1 MASLPLGGAGGGYS
15 SLPKFLLPV
24 SVLNI
29 QKTFAAR
36 LSTIIVLMVAIIFA
50 AIFIVLSIY
59 TQKVVKRSAEEQS
72 QKALAANVV
81 NIRQM
86 LLQTENTLHEAE
98 WMVYRYIDTPDSLY
112 LVTQHIL
119 QENPI
124 IVGSCVALVPEND
137 LSKHQSFAP
146 YSCVVNKEIVN
157 KQLGT
162 EEYDYVNKDWYK
174 NVISTGKMRWSEPYF
189 DKGGIEKQ
197 ICTLSSPLLDRDGS
211 IFAVL
216 TADISLEWL
225 TDMVNDELPFDNAYG
240 IIINKIG
247 TYVIHPKKERITE
260 GNIFDTPENV
270 NNTKVQEFAREMIS
284 GKAGHTE
291 IKENGERYFICYAPI
306 NQTSWNLALVCPHND
321 IFYHYDRL
329 RLFLVIGLILCLVL
343 LSAVCIFIIHR
354 VTRPLTEFSA
364 AALRISQG
372 YFNIA
377 LPEIKVH
384 DEIWEL
390 RESLDQM
397 QYNLS
402 RYTNRL
408 KEVSANQ
415 ATNDRDIYIASKIQ
429 MSILPPTLEKMAAKM
444 PCGKQLTESLDVA
457 ASLLPQQ
464 SVGGDFYDYQIVN
477 DNFVFCI
484 GDVSGKGIPASIIM
498 SATVE
503 LFRSQARMGQS
514 PAELLYQLNSIASE
528 NNEQNMFSTVF
539 VGSINLTTGLLTY
552 CNAGHNP
559 PLIVGVDESVQ
570 MLPVDSNLPL
580 GIDKNYIFTDQTLQL
595 HLNNILLLYTD
606 GVTEVEDDEKQQ
618 FGEEGL
624 KKVVENNINTYSK
637 KIIEEIIKASDSFRA
652 MSSPSDDF
660 TLLAI
665 RFLKKSEKTSAET
678 DKSLVESQEAEVKS
692 QESKVEGQEL
702 NNPPCEG
709 GEIDFSSPPVRGEN
723 NHLADY
729 SLPHREGWGGS
740 SPQTQK
746 LNDDLL
752 DSDPVDFTD
761 HISLQNQTT
770 QIRIL
775 ERFVQSIADYFKI
788 SDELT
793 NKINMALEEAV
804 VNIINYAY
812 PAGGDHQ
819 FSIDVEHRAN
829 LQLLSFIITDDGIPF
844 NPFEQDAPDIT
855 LSAADRPIGGLGIH
869 IIRETTSRYS
879 YDYKDKKNV
888 LTLSFK
894 LI

>member
-1 MASLPLGGAGGGYS
+1 
-15 SLPKFLLPV
+15 
-24 SVLNI
+24 
-29 QKTFAAR
+29 
-36 LSTIIVLMVAIIFA
+36 MVAIIFA

-59 TQKVVKRSAEEQS
+59 TQKVVKHSAEEQS

-146 YSCVVNKEIVN
+146 YSCVINKEIVN

-464 SVGGDFYDYQIVN
+464 SVGGDFYDYQIVD

-514 PAELLYQLNSIASE
+514 PAKLLYQLNSIASE

-618 FGEEGL
+618 FGKEGL

-665 RFLKKSEKTSAET
+665 RFLKKSEKTSIKYKGQRT
-678 DKSLVESQEAEVKS
+678 RNNVVSKNPSKSLKS
-692 QESKVEGQEL
+692 LIKNSK
-702 NNPPCEG
+702 
-709 GEIDFSSPPVRGEN
+709 
-723 NHLADY
+723 
-729 SLPHREGWGGS
+729 
-740 SPQTQK
+740 TQK

-761 HISLQNQTT
+761 HINLQNQTT

-894 LI
+894 LIE

>member
-1 MASLPLGGAGGGYS
+1 M
-15 SLPKFLLPV
+15 
-24 SVLNI
+24 SVLRI

-36 LSTIIVLMVAIIFA
+36 LSTIIVLLVAIIFA
-50 AIFIVLSIY
+50 AIFTVLSIY
-59 TQKVVKRSAEEQS
+59 TQRVVKHSAEEQS
-72 QKALAANVV
+72 QKALAANVM
-81 NIRQM
+81 NIRQV

-98 WMVYRYIDTPDSLY
+98 WMVYRYINMPDSLY
-112 LVTQHIL
+112 RVTQHVL

-124 IVGSCVALVPEND
+124 IVGSCVALVPENS
-137 LSKHQSFAP
+137 LSNHKSFAP
-146 YSCVVNKEIVN
+146 YSCVIDNEVVN
-157 KQLGT
+157 KQLGS

-174 NVISTGKMRWSEPYF
+174 NVISSGKIRWSEPYY
-189 DKGGIEKQ
+189 DKGGVEKQ
-197 ICTLSSPLLDRDGS
+197 ICTLSSPLHDRNGS

-225 TDMVNDELPFDNAYG
+225 TDMVNDELPFENSYG
-240 IIINKIG
+240 IIINAIG

-260 GNIFDTPENV
+260 GNIFDAPENV
-270 NNTKVQEFAREMIS
+270 NNSKAQEFARNMIA
-284 GKAGHTE
+284 GKTGHSE
-291 IKENGERYFICYAPI
+291 YKENGLRYFICYAPI
-306 NQTSWNLALVCPHND
+306 NQTSWNLAIVSPHDD
-321 IFYHYDRL
+321 IFDKYDRL
-329 RLFLVIGLILCLVL
+329 RILLIIGLILCLVV

-354 VTRPLTEFSA
+354 ITRPLTEFSA

-415 ATNDRDIYIASKIQ
+415 ATNDRDIYIANKIQ
-429 MSILPPTLEKMAAKM
+429 MSILPPTLEKMTAKL
-444 PCGKQLTESLDVA
+444 PSGKQLLETIDVA
-457 ASLLPQQ
+457 ATLLPQQ

-477 DNFVFCI
+477 NCFVFCI

-503 LFRSQARMGQS
+503 LFRSQARMGQT
-514 PAELLYQLNSIASE
+514 PADLLYQLNNIASE
-528 NNEQNMFSTVF
+528 NNEENMFSTIF
-539 VGSINLTTGLLTY
+539 VGSIDLGTGMLTY

-559 PLIVGVDESVQ
+559 PLIVGVDESVK

-580 GIDKNYIFTDQTLQL
+580 GLDKDYIFTNQSLQL
-595 HLNNILLLYTD
+595 HYNNILLLYTD

-618 FGEEGL
+618 FGEQRL
-624 KKVVENNINTYSK
+624 MKVVENNIHTYSK
-637 KIIEEIIKASDSFRA
+637 KIIEEIIKASESHRA
-652 MSSPSDDF
+652 MASPSDDF

-665 RFLKKSEKTSAET
+665 RFLQKNEI
-678 DKSLVESQEAEVKS
+678 DPLQEAPKVA
-692 QESKVEGQEL
+692 ESAPVTEQVEEKASAAKVVVPTVETKVEKAESA
-702 NNPPCEG
+702 
-709 GEIDFSSPPVRGEN
+709 GEEISALEE
-723 NHLADY
+723 AI
-729 SLPHREGWGGS
+729 
-740 SPQTQK
+740 
-746 LNDDLL
+746 

-761 HISLQNQTT
+761 HINLQNQTT

-775 ERFVQSIADYFKI
+775 ERFVASISDYFKI
-788 SDELT
+788 SDDLT

-819 FSIDVEHRAN
+819 FTIDVEHRAN
-829 LQLLSFIITDDGIPF
+829 LQLLTFIIIDDGVPF
-844 NPFEQDAPDIT
+844 NPFEQEAPDIT

-869 IIRETTSRYS
+869 IIREATYRHS
-879 YDYKDKKNV
+879 YAYKDNRNV

-894 LI
+894 LIGE